1 MQKIAV
7 LIVSVL
13 FVAIGIAVAA
23 TGFLSGI
30 HPTRLFTG
38 GAFIFAGVAA
48 WISGS
53 FYLKK

>member
-1 MQKIAV
+1 MQKIAI

-30 HPTRLFTG
+30 HPTRLFIG
-38 GAFIFAGVAA
+38 GAFIFAGIAA
-48 WISGS
+48 WISGY
-53 FYLKK
+53 FYLRK